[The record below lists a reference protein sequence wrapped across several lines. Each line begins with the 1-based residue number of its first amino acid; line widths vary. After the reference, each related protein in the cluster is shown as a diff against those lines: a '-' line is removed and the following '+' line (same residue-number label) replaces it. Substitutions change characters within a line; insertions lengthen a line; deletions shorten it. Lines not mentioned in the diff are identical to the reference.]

1 MKKVFCDIC
10 GKEIKP
16 DNETWR
22 QRLQAN
28 ERNAKISF
36 NESLDEICEGCATKI
51 HYCVSMMEMYNDWE
65 PDFHELNEKKRNIT
79 KLKVN

>member
-22 QRLQAN
+22 QQLQAN
-28 ERNAKISF
+28 NGNPRISF
-36 NESLDEICEGCATKI
+36 NESLGEICEGCAKKI
-51 HYCVSMMEMYNDWE
+51 NFCVSMMKMHYWE
-65 PDFHELNEKKRNIT
+65 PDFHELDLKKETLQN
-79 KLKVN
+79 